1 MFNTVKFQALF
12 NATLVM
18 GLYPNF
24 NSFIFNEDVKEV
36 QNLHNKQWEFK
47 KKSNINNNNDSIFV
61 GVSW

>member
-1 MFNTVKFQALF
+1 MEAYNTIFKLSIKV
-12 NATLVM
+12 VM